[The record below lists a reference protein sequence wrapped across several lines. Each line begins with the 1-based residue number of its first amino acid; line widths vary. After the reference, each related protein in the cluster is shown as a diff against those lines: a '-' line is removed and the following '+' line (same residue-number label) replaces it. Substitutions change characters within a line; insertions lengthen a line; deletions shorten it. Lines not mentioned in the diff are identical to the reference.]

1 MPERKGKEMVS
12 FKLGFT
18 LELELVRSSS
28 RAGGQNP
35 PTLRERGNSVE
46 KITRITNI
54 LSSIL
59 VLSSIKVRVDGGVV

>member
-18 LELELVRSSS
+18 LELELTRSSS

-35 PTLRERGNSVE
+35 PILRERGNSVE
-46 KITRITNI
+46 KIKRNTNI
-54 LSSIL
+54 PSSIL
-59 VLSSIKVRVDGGVV
+59 VLSSIKVRVKGGAV